1 MRTSVDICPHLS
13 ASWEAGM
20 NRPLE
25 LRVRLYP
32 GSDDDLLR
40 WLAGMEGQPYGMKS
54 QAVKEALRRGLG
66 VGLPAAP
73 AGAVVD
79 LAEIRAVVEAAV
91 EAALARLE
99 GAVVARPA
107 EPSADDEAERLLDAL
122 GEVLML

>member
-1 MRTSVDICPHLS
+1 
-13 ASWEAGM
+13 M

-91 EAALARLE
+91 EGALARLE

-107 EPSADDEAERLLDAL
+107 PDAADDEAERLLDAL
-122 GEVLML
+122 GESLVL

>member
-1 MRTSVDICPHLS
+1 MSTL
-13 ASWEAGM
+13 
-20 NRPLE
+20 
-25 LRVRLYP
+25 
-32 GSDDDLLR
+32 DDLLR
-40 WLAGMEGQPYGMKS
+40 WLAGMEGQPYGAKS

-66 VGLPAAP
+66 MSSSAGSGGAA
-73 AGAVVD
+73 VD

-122 GEVLML
+122 GESLVL

>member
-1 MRTSVDICPHLS
+1 
-13 ASWEAGM
+13 M

-32 GSDDDLLR
+32 GPDDDLLR
-40 WLAGMEGQPYGMKS
+40 WLGGMEGQPYGAKS

-66 VGLPAAP
+66 MNSPAAP
-73 AGAVVD
+73 AGAAVD

-107 EPSADDEAERLLDAL
+107 PDAVDDEAERLLDTL
-122 GEVLML
+122 GEALVL

>member
-1 MRTSVDICPHLS
+1 MEIKI
-13 ASWEAGM
+13 
-20 NRPLE
+20 
-25 LRVRLYP
+25 RLYP
-32 GSDDDLLR
+32 GRDDDLLC
-40 WLAGMEGQPYGMKS
+40 WLAGMEGQPYGAKS

-66 VGLPAAP
+66 MNSSAAP
-73 AGAVVD
+73 AGAAVD

-107 EPSADDEAERLLDAL
+107 PDAVDDEAERLLDAL

>member
-1 MRTSVDICPHLS
+1 
-13 ASWEAGM
+13 M

-32 GSDDDLLR
+32 GPDDDLLR
-40 WLAGMEGQPYGMKS
+40 WLGGMEGQPYGAKS

-66 VGLPAAP
+66 MNSPAAP
-73 AGAVVD
+73 AGAAVD

-99 GAVVARPA
+99 GAVIARPA
-107 EPSADDEAERLLDAL
+107 PDSADDEAERLLDAL
-122 GEVLML
+122 GDSLVL

>member
-1 MRTSVDICPHLS
+1 MVKLT
-13 ASWEAGM
+13 
-20 NRPLE
+20 
-25 LRVRLYP
+25 VRLYP

-66 VGLPAAP
+66 MNSPAAP
-73 AGAVVD
+73 AGAAVD

-107 EPSADDEAERLLDAL
+107 PDAADDEAERLLDAL

>member
-1 MRTSVDICPHLS
+1 MVKLT
-13 ASWEAGM
+13 
-20 NRPLE
+20 
-25 LRVRLYP
+25 VRLYP

-40 WLAGMEGQPYGMKS
+40 WLAGMEGQPYGAKS

-66 VGLPAAP
+66 MNSPATP
-73 AGAVVD
+73 AGAAVD

-99 GAVVARPA
+99 GAVVARPVPDA
-107 EPSADDEAERLLDAL
+107 ADDEAERLLDAL

>member
-1 MRTSVDICPHLS
+1 MRTSADTCPHLF
-13 ASWEAGM
+13 AFWEARM
-20 NRPLE
+20 NGPRE

-40 WLAGMEGQPYGMKS
+40 WLAGMEGQPYGAKS

-66 VGLPAAP
+66 MNSPAAP
-73 AGAVVD
+73 AGAAVD

-107 EPSADDEAERLLDAL
+107 PDAVDDEAERLLDTL
-122 GEVLML
+122 GEALVL

>member
-1 MRTSVDICPHLS
+1 MTRQLTI
-13 ASWEAGM
+13 
-20 NRPLE
+20 
-25 LRVRLYP
+25 RLYP

-40 WLAGMEGQPYGMKS
+40 WLAGMEGQPYGVKS
-54 QAVKEALRRGLG
+54 RAVKEALRRGLG
-66 VGLPAAP
+66 MSPSAGSG
-73 AGAVVD
+73 GAVVD

>member
-1 MRTSVDICPHLS
+1 
-13 ASWEAGM
+13 M

-40 WLAGMEGQPYGMKS
+40 WLAGMEGQPYGAKS
-54 QAVKEALRRGLG
+54 RAVKEALRRGLG
-66 VGLPAAP
+66 MSQPAAAP
-73 AGAVVD
+73 AGAGVD

-107 EPSADDEAERLLDAL
+107 PESVDDEAERLLDAL

>member
-1 MRTSVDICPHLS
+1 MTRQLTI
-13 ASWEAGM
+13 
-20 NRPLE
+20 
-25 LRVRLYP
+25 RLYP
-32 GSDDDLLR
+32 GSDDDLLC
-40 WLAGMEGQPYGMKS
+40 WLAGMEGQPYGAKS
-54 QAVKEALRRGLG
+54 RAVKEALRRGLG
-66 VGLPAAP
+66 VGPSAGSGGAA
-73 AGAVVD
+73 VD

>member
-1 MRTSVDICPHLS
+1 
-13 ASWEAGM
+13 M
-20 NRPLE
+20 NGPRE

-40 WLAGMEGQPYGMKS
+40 WLAGMEGQPYGAKS

-66 VGLPAAP
+66 MNSPAAP
-73 AGAVVD
+73 AGAAVD

-107 EPSADDEAERLLDAL
+107 PDSADDEAERLLDAL
-122 GEVLML
+122 GDSLVL

>member
-1 MRTSVDICPHLS
+1 
-13 ASWEAGM
+13 M

-32 GSDDDLLR
+32 GPDDDLLR

-66 VGLPAAP
+66 MNSPAAP
-73 AGAVVD
+73 AGAAVD

-99 GAVVARPA
+99 GTVIARAAP

-122 GEVLML
+122 GDSLVL